1 MQWERKARR
10 TFVLNYARDLARC
23 GRYADWE
30 AVQADTRAFADLTAA
45 ETWFAD
51 PAFRTQLNQLCQ
63 LAREGRTGPR
73 GPRGA
78 RMT

>member
-45 ETWFAD
+45 ESPSGEFM
-51 PAFRTQLNQLCQ
+51 
-63 LAREGRTGPR
+63 RELRLLR
-73 GPRGA
+73 SGA
-78 RMT
+78 A